1 MNEQRILHKY
11 METMEI
17 SDDWR
22 KQMEAEK
29 LVYSIQE
36 VADLLGISRS
46 YAYQLVRN
54 GTIPA
59 LQLGKKRVIPKE
71 KFIQWVNSNGEL
83 DDGSLL

>member
-1 MNEQRILHKY
+1 M
-11 METMEI
+11 
-17 SDDWR
+17 D
-22 KQMEAEK
+22 K

-46 YAYQLVRN
+46 NAYELVRN

-71 KFIQWVNSNGEL
+71 KFIMWINGNRNGKEGL
-83 DDGSLL
+83 Q